1 MVLSVLNQVTNSQ
14 VIFMRKMVN
23 LKKGI
28 ISMPLGIDLRAVLM
42 RWELELKGYFIT
54 KKVTVMKEYM
64 TQKEDFYKVLYFI
77 QMEINLLVNFAIRK
91 K

>member
-1 MVLSVLNQVTNSQ
+1 MVLSVLNQVTNSR
-14 VIFMRKMVN
+14 VIFMRKLVN
-23 LKKGI
+23 LKKGF
-28 ISMPLGIDLRAVLM
+28 ISRSLGIDLRAVLM

-54 KKVTVMKEYM
+54 KKGTIMKEHM
-64 TQKEDFYKVLYFI
+64 TQKEDFYKVLYII